1 MVSHSKFQKEGRHG
15 TDHQVP
21 IQDSRRRKRRDDP
34 KNHDNIRYILLPSP
48 TLSVLGCLLFLVG
61 LIMV

>member
-1 MVSHSKFQKEGRHG
+1 MVSQSKFQKEGRHG

-34 KNHDNIRYILLPSP
+34 NHDTIRYY
-48 TLSVLGCLLFLVG
+48 LVFT
-61 LIMV
+61 I